1 LLFGRDGIGE
11 AVSEDHAVAQGESV
25 MSIAHEHGFLWETL
39 WNHPKN
45 SQLKAKRG
53 DPNVLM
59 PGDVLHIPDRGE
71 RKESAGVEQCHNFK
85 RKGIPAVVRLVLR
98 RPKKEPDEK
107 VEQEATGPSE
117 YKEPEQKAADDE
129 AMADVPYAVYADGKL
144 VKEGKTG
151 GDGKIEAKIP
161 PAARGARIVLDPG
174 TPKERTVNLNI
185 RAMDPIEEISG
196 VCKRLNNLGFQCP
209 PDAAENS
216 VELASAIRVFQARH
230 GMEETGKLDAQTRS
244 AIKDSHGG

>member
-1 LLFGRDGIGE
+1 M
-11 AVSEDHAVAQGESV
+11 AEDHTIRQGESV
-25 MSIAHEHGFLWETL
+25 MSIAEGNGFLCETL

-71 RKESAGVEQCHNFK
+71 KKESAGLEQCHNFK
-85 RKGIPAVVRLVLR
+85 RKGIPAVVRIVLR
-98 RPKKEPDEK
+98 KPKEEPDGK
-107 VEQEATGPSE
+107 VEQEATDPSE
-117 YKEPEQKAADDE
+117 YKEPEPKASDDE
-129 AMADVPYAVYADGKL
+129 PMADVPYAVYADGKFI
-144 VKEGKTG
+144 KDGKTG

-161 PAARGARIVLDPG
+161 PAASGAWIVLDPG

-196 VCKRLNNLGFQCP
+196 VCKRLNNLGYPCPIEEERITPAVADALRAFQRKNGLEP
-209 PDAAENS
+209 TGEADGSTRDQLKKA
-216 VELASAIRVFQARH
+216 H
-230 GMEETGKLDAQTRS
+230 GS
-244 AIKDSHGG
+244 